1 MIDLRQSIS
10 ILRQS
15 LITGGFLVAVKNLL
29 FLATLA
35 DFAENLAKNLII
47 RETDLQRLKCV
58 NSAAIL
64 CQIRDIIRILDMTCG

>member
-1 MIDLRQSIS
+1 MIDLGQSIS

-15 LITGGFLVAVKNLL
+15 LITEGFLVAVRDLL

-47 RETDLQRLKCV
+47 REIDLQRLKCA

-64 CQIRDIIRILDMTCG
+64 CQIRVIIRRE

>member
-64 CQIRDIIRILDMTCG
+64 CQIRDIIRRE